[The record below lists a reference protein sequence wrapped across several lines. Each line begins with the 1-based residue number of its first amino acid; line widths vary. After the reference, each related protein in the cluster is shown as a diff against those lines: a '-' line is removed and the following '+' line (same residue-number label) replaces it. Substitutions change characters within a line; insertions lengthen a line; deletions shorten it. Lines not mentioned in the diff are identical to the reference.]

1 MKINEISKIN
11 KKSKIGLISLG
22 CPKNLV
28 DSEYMLGILRQKGFE
43 ITLDTD
49 KADIV
54 IINTCSFINKAET
67 ESVKTIMSFIES
79 VKNNKKVI
87 IAGCLAQKYK
97 KELQEAIPE
106 AAAFIG
112 TGDFSKIGDVVDRII
127 SKEKS
132 IFEVSQNPDYEHIEN
147 IKRFHITVGAGSYIK
162 IAEGCDYSYSFCII
176 PSLKGKY
183 KSRTMESIIKE
194 ATVLGKNGVN
204 EIILIAQDTVNYG
217 KDIYGKPSLPTL
229 LEKLNNIEEIS
240 WIRIMYFYPSF
251 VDDELLN
258 TIAKL
263 EKVVKYIDIPLQH
276 SHPEILKLMRRP
288 CFDNGKLIEKI
299 REKVPDAAIRT
310 AFITGFPGENEEHF
324 EHLYNFVEKYKFDK
338 LGIFQYSREKN
349 TPSGSMKGQIP
360 AKIKNRRKNELM
372 KLQQKI
378 SKKINTS
385 LIGKNLPCIIETII
399 SKNKIIGR
407 SYRDAPEI
415 DGLVYIKTNEI
426 LNPGDI
432 VNVKITDATEYD
444 LYGCLSKH

>member
-147 IKRFHITVGAGSYIK
+147 IYQKR
-162 IAEGCDYSYSFCII
+162 
-176 PSLKGKY
+176 
-183 KSRTMESIIKE
+183 
-194 ATVLGKNGVN
+194 
-204 EIILIAQDTVNYG
+204 
-217 KDIYGKPSLPTL
+217 
-229 LEKLNNIEEIS
+229 
-240 WIRIMYFYPSF
+240 
-251 VDDELLN
+251 
-258 TIAKL
+258 
-263 EKVVKYIDIPLQH
+263 
-276 SHPEILKLMRRP
+276 
-288 CFDNGKLIEKI
+288 
-299 REKVPDAAIRT
+299 
-310 AFITGFPGENEEHF
+310 
-324 EHLYNFVEKYKFDK
+324 
-338 LGIFQYSREKN
+338 IF
-349 TPSGSMKGQIP
+349 
-360 AKIKNRRKNELM
+360 
-372 KLQQKI
+372 
-378 SKKINTS
+378 
-385 LIGKNLPCIIETII
+385 
-399 SKNKIIGR
+399 
-407 SYRDAPEI
+407 
-415 DGLVYIKTNEI
+415 
-426 LNPGDI
+426 
-432 VNVKITDATEYD
+432 
-444 LYGCLSKH
+444 